1 MNKYV
6 KLATL
11 ATTAAVMGMSTV
23 SLAEEAPEMERITIN
38 GGGNITLDQD
48 GNVDAE
54 VLTQLV
60 FNLSESVKVE
70 ITSDLYEVYE
80 GVMDD
85 NFDLDTAIKEGKVSF
100 DVVNVGPVERVV
112 LAIKMDIDDINMSV
126 LDPDGSL
133 AGSGAEGVAAVRVH
147 LKSSYLEGLVV
158 TAAETS
164 DNGLALD
171 SSSVRV
177 SARAAKSL
185 GMVTIEGEIG
195 YTFNDASDDVYA
207 ATAGITLDLSEQIS
221 GLEAFAQAT
230 AGSNG
235 LEGYALGANYDF
247 NDDWTFGVTYEDDK
261 TTSQIRAGASTT
273 LNNGH
278 TVSGSVAMNTN
289 TKAKS
294 LEFKYEIPMG
304 RLWGR

>member
-11 ATTAAVMGMSTV
+11 ATTAAVMGMSTM

-54 VLTQLV
+54 VLAQLV
-60 FNLSESVKVE
+60 FNLSESAKVE
-70 ITSDLYEVYE
+70 ITSDLHDVYE

-85 NFDLDTAIKEGKVSF
+85 DFDLDTAIQEGKVSF
-100 DVVNVGPVERVV
+100 DVVNIGPVERIV
-112 LAIKMDIDDINMSV
+112 LAIKMDIDRINMSV

-133 AGSGAEGVAAVRVH
+133 RGSGAEGVAAVRVH

-158 TAAETS
+158 SAAETS
-164 DNGLALD
+164 DNGLSID

-195 YTFNDASDDVYA
+195 YTFNDVTDDVYD
-207 ATAGITLDLSEQIS
+207 ATAGITLDLSDQIS
-221 GLEAFAQAT
+221 GLEAFAQGT
-230 AGSNG
+230 TGSNG
-235 LEGYALGANYDF
+235 LEGYSLGANLDF
-247 NDDWTFGVTYEDDK
+247 NEDWTFGLAYEDD
-261 TTSQIRAGASTT
+261 TNTSQVRAGVART

-278 TVSGSVAMNTN
+278 IVSGSVAMNTQ
-289 TKAKS
+289 TKDKS
-294 LEFKYEIPMG
+294 LEFKYEIPMR